1 MWDSDLRPIRIADFY
16 GKRNQVIKAMEEC
29 GELASALAR
38 VAMHGDEHTYQE
50 RLAMIG
56 ELADVSV
63 MVDQI
68 VYLYDAKLEFSRIR
82 DAKLARQ
89 MNRMRA
95 EEALLSNDVD
105 SFEEVNNAVD

>member
-1 MWDSDLRPIRIADFY
+1 MWDGDLRPIRIADFY
-16 GKRNQVIKAMEEC
+16 GKRNQTIKAIEEC
-29 GELASALAR
+29 GELASALSR
-38 VAMHGDEHTYQE
+38 VAMHGDEATYQE
-50 RLAMIG
+50 RISMIG

-63 MVDQI
+63 MIDQI
-68 VYLYDAKLEFSRIR
+68 VYLYDASHEFGRIR

-95 EEALLSNDVD
+95 EEVLLSNGVN